1 LTEKGA
7 CSRQGASEAGHVRPE
22 MTMIPTVV
30 GNDLA
35 APNANSDRRS
45 TSGARDLYAGLANWQ
60 LWSMLGWNDIHQ
72 RYRRSALGP
81 FWITISMAIFIVLLG
96 FIYSKLF
103 HQDIAVYLPYVAM
116 GLITWGFISGT
127 TVEACSAFIENA
139 GIIKQIRLPYSIY
152 VMRMIWR
159 SFIVF
164 LHTVILIVP
173 IAIFFRMDVGW
184 SALLA
189 LPGMLL
195 VVLNQIWLSIV
206 IGVVATRFRDTVQ
219 LVTTAIQILMFI
231 TPIMWPVSAI
241 ADAHFVAEVNP
252 FFHMIQ
258 LVRAPLLG
266 EVAEPLSWIVVLGM
280 CVVGYALAAFALAR
294 AHPRLVYWL

>member
-1 LTEKGA
+1 MTEDV
-7 CSRQGASEAGHVRPE
+7 VRNDVAVPNPD
-22 MTMIPTVV
+22 THRPMI
-30 GNDLA
+30 A
-35 APNANSDRRS
+35 
-45 TSGARDLYAGLANWQ
+45 GARDLYEGLANWR

-72 RYRRSALGP
+72 RYRRSAFGP

-96 FIYSKLF
+96 FVYAKLF

-127 TVEACSAFIENA
+127 TTEACSAFVENA

-152 VMRMIWR
+152 AMRMIWR

-164 LHTVILIVP
+164 LHTVVLIVP
-173 IAIFFRMDVGW
+173 IALFFHVAIGW
-184 SALLA
+184 NCLLA
-189 LPGMLL
+189 IPGMLL

-219 LVTTAIQILMFI
+219 LVATTIQISMFV

-241 ADAHFVAEVNP
+241 SDARFVAEINP
-252 FFHMIQ
+252 FYHMIQ

-266 EVAEPLSWIVVLGM
+266 EAPEPLSWIVVLVM
-280 CVVGYALAAFALAR
+280 CIVGYGLAAFALTR
-294 AHPRLVYWL
+294 AHPQLVYWL

>member
-1 LTEKGA
+1 MTEDA
-7 CSRQGASEAGHVRPE
+7 VR
-22 MTMIPTVV
+22 
-30 GNDLA
+30 NDLA
-35 APNANSDRRS
+35 VPNLDTHRPMIA
-45 TSGARDLYAGLANWQ
+45 GVRDLRDGLANWR

-72 RYRRSALGP
+72 RYRRSAFGP

-103 HQDIAVYLPYVAM
+103 HQDIAVYLPYIAM

-127 TVEACSAFIENA
+127 TTEACGAFIENA
-139 GIIKQIRLPYSIY
+139 GIIKQIRLPYSVY
-152 VMRMIWR
+152 AMRMIWR

-164 LHTVILIVP
+164 LHTVVLIVP
-173 IAIFFRMDVGW
+173 IAIFFHVDIGW
-184 SALLA
+184 SCLLA
-189 LPGMLL
+189 IPGMLL

-206 IGVVATRFRDTVQ
+206 VGVVATRFRDTVQ
-219 LVTTAIQILMFI
+219 LVATAMQISMFV

-241 ADAHFVAEVNP
+241 PDARFIADINP
-252 FFHMIQ
+252 FYHMIQ

-266 EVAEPLSWIVVLGM
+266 GVPEPLSWIVVLVM
-280 CVVGYALAAFALAR
+280 CIIGYGLAAIALTR